1 MAKVF
6 YTERDIEDLARQ
18 GVTSLA
24 ITDSVV
30 VTDLAREKA
39 RKLGIQLLTE
49 RDSRLASS
57 AAQPAISSSPPPA
70 AVAPTPRQTPPSGAD
85 LEARVYNAVKVKLDG
100 QVDDALLRT
109 IVKRV
114 LKSLGRA

>member
-18 GVTSLA
+18 GVSSLA
-24 ITDSVV
+24 VTENVV

-39 RKLGIQLLTE
+39 RRLGIQLLTE
-49 RDSRLASS
+49 RDSRLASPPERPISPSVPALS
-57 AAQPAISSSPPPA
+57 APLP
-70 AVAPTPRQTPPSGAD
+70 PRQEPSSGTD
-85 LEARVYNAVKVKLDG
+85 LENRVYSAVKSKLGD

-114 LKSLGRA
+114 LQGLGRG

>member
-1 MAKVF
+1 MPKVF

-24 ITDSVV
+24 ITDNVV

-39 RKLGIQLLTE
+39 RRLGITLITE
-49 RDSRLASS
+49 RDNRLASQ
-57 AAQPAISSSPPPA
+57 AAQSAISSSPPPA
-70 AVAPTPRQTPPSGAD
+70 ALAPTPRQEPPSGSE
-85 LEARVYNAVKVKLDG
+85 LEARVYNAVKNKLDG

-114 LKSLGRA
+114 LTSLGRG

>member
-18 GVTSLA
+18 GVTSLD
-24 ITDSVV
+24 IDDNVV

-39 RKLGIQLLTE
+39 RRLGIQLTTE
-49 RDSRLASS
+49 RDRRVATTSASAALASLPPPSLPS
-57 AAQPAISSSPPPA
+57 AAPRQPQPAGS
-70 AVAPTPRQTPPSGAD
+70 D
-85 LEARVYNAVKVKLDG
+85 LESRVYSAVKSKLGD

-109 IVKRV
+109 IVQRV
-114 LKSLGRA
+114 LKGLGRG

>member
-18 GVTSLA
+18 GVTSLSV
-24 ITDSVV
+24 TDDVV

-39 RKLGIQLLTE
+39 RRLGIQLLTE
-49 RDSRLASS
+49 RDIRLAGSS
-57 AAQPAISSSPPPA
+57 GTPAASASPPPA
-70 AVAPTPRQTPPSGAD
+70 APKAAPLSGSD
-85 LEARVYNAVKVKLDG
+85 LEARVYNAVKSKLDG

-114 LKSLGRA
+114 LSSLGRG

>member
-18 GVTSLA
+18 GVTSLTV
-24 ITDSVV
+24 TDDVV

-39 RKLGIQLLTE
+39 RRLGVALVSE
-49 RDSRLASS
+49 RDSRPAS
-57 AAQPAISSSPPPA
+57 
-70 AVAPTPRQTPPSGAD
+70 APTQSKPPVATQTPTQAPKPTASGD
-85 LEARVYNAVKVKLDG
+85 LESRVYTAVKGKLG
-100 QVDDALLRT
+100 SQVDDALLRT

-114 LKSLGRA
+114 LKSLGKS

>member
-1 MAKVF
+1 MPKVF

-49 RDSRLASS
+49 RDSRLANP
-57 AAQPAISSSPPPA
+57 AAQPAVPAAPPPA
-70 AVAPTPRQTPPSGAD
+70 TPAARQAPSSGAD
-85 LEARVYNAVKVKLDG
+85 LEARVYNAVKGKLDA

-114 LKSLGRA
+114 LKSLGRG